1 MYPLYEQHAQRA
13 VKGDV
18 PDGGEKARQLD
29 GGGNSAQRQNA
40 ERENVEHTEQGR
52 DGKAEQILSTMQTN
66 AGMGMITM
74 NQALGDLYIQKKI
87 SYQEALSH
95 SGDPS
100 GLKTYLQQKLGTANF
115 R

>member
-1 MYPLYEQHAQRA
+1 MACEVLLA
-13 VKGDV
+13 
-18 PDGGEKARQLD
+18 
-29 GGGNSAQRQNA
+29 NSAVRSLI
-40 ERENVEHTEQGR
+40 R

-87 SYQEALSH
+87 SYQEAIGH

-100 GLKTYLQQKLGTANF
+100 GLKTYLQQKLGTGNF
-115 R
+115 K